1 MVFSSVTGKRA
12 LMWRLRPLVFVAAGG
27 WKAIPEGP
35 ALKAG
40 KVDTRVASLRAQLS
54 ITGARRLAPVAL
66 VMPMYYTSLLWAAL
80 LVMWIVAELPSHSS
94 WLGAPLII
102 ASGLVIVWREHR
114 LARQI
119 SQAANEAVSA

>member
-40 KVDTRVASLRAQLS
+40 KVDTRVAATAHHRRLRRVDVGPENLRLGN
-54 ITGARRLAPVAL
+54 GARRARLPVFNPTWT
-66 VMPMYYTSLLWAAL
+66 VRPG
-80 LVMWIVAELPSHSS
+80 IVANDGRQG
-94 WLGAPLII
+94 LGALKPP
-102 ASGLVIVWREHR
+102 WR
-114 LARQI
+114 LYP
-119 SQAANEAVSA
+119 

>member
-40 KVDTRVASLRAQLS
+40 KVDTRVAALRAQLR
-54 ITGARRLAPVAL
+54 ITGDFGESTRTRKPTTRKWSAPC
-66 VMPMYYTSLLWAAL
+66 
-80 LVMWIVAELPSHSS
+80 
-94 WLGAPLII
+94 
-102 ASGLVIVWREHR
+102 
-114 LARQI
+114 
-119 SQAANEAVSA
+119 AVTGV

>member
-40 KVDTRVASLRAQLS
+40 KVDTRVAALRARLR
-54 ITGARRLAPVAL
+54 ITGDFGES
-66 VMPMYYTSLLWAAL
+66 TSDPKTYDSE
-80 LVMWIVAELPSHSS
+80 ME
-94 WLGAPLII
+94 
-102 ASGLVIVWREHR
+102 R
-114 LARQI
+114 
-119 SQAANEAVSA
+119 AVRG